1 MRLRGHV
8 LTRVIK
14 DPSPSEDCHYSCDS
28 GRKFEDRSN
37 YRRCDSLIIT
47 VASPSILKQLEVRS
61 GPSDSWRVPCAA
73 KESVEFEV
81 CFGPRA

>member
-14 DPSPSEDCHYSCDS
+14 DPSPSEDSHYSCDY
-28 GRKFEDRSN
+28 GRKF
-37 YRRCDSLIIT
+37 IT
-47 VASPSILKQLEVRS
+47 VASPSILKRLEVRS